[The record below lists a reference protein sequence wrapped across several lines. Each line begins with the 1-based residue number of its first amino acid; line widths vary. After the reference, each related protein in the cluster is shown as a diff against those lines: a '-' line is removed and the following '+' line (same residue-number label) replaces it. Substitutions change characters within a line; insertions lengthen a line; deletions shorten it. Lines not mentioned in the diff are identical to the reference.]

1 MDQLPQAAVCE
12 PVVRGDLVLG
22 KVVDEDGT
30 QRLVLAVVRCGI
42 GVQEEA
48 LAARVIHG
56 GPLRCEFVFGDLLL
70 WRGLSKTGSEAKPG
84 ETRGLEIRRKPIVLT
99 SLSRG

>member
-12 PVVRGDLVLG
+12 PVFRGDLVLR
-22 KVVDEDGT
+22 KALDEDGT

-56 GPLRCEFVFGDLLL
+56 GPLRCEFVFGGLLL
-70 WRGLSKTGSEAKPG
+70 WSGLSKPESEAKPG
-84 ETRGLEIRRKPIVLT
+84 ETRGLEIRRKPVVLT
-99 SLSRG
+99 SHSIG